1 MGAFGAL
8 DPSSNLGRAII
19 INNNANVDSAN
30 GVVSNNNNKKVYVT
44 RRILEPALSILSTE
58 CQVTLNKK
66 PHPPSREEILKNVA
80 GKAGILCML
89 TDRIDAE
96 VMDKAGSNIKVISSY
111 STGFEHIDVKEATAR
126 GIYVTYTADI
136 LAEAT
141 ADLTFALILACARNI
156 VSADEY
162 TKNKKWKIAWSP
174 DLMLGYNVHG
184 STLGIIGLGRIGSAV
199 ARRAR
204 GFNMKVLYYNRKRNQ
219 QLESE
224 LQVTYAELDELL
236 TQSDFVSIH
245 TTLNNA
251 SHQLIDSTKLRLM
264 KKTAFLINTARG
276 QVVKEVDLVRTLKRN
291 QIAGAG
297 LDVFET
303 EPLPRSSPLLKMKNL
318 VLLPHIGS
326 ATYQTRSKMAEV
338 ATRNLLDVLVEKKEP
353 NPKFLVNPEAK
364 YIRPL

>member
-1 MGAFGAL
+1 V
-8 DPSSNLGRAII
+8 SSRK
-19 INNNANVDSAN
+19 
-30 GVVSNNNNKKVYVT
+30 KKVYVT

-66 PHPPSREEILKNVA
+66 PRPPSREELLKNVV

-89 TDRIDAE
+89 TDYIDAH
-96 VMDKAGSNIKVISSY
+96 VMDQAGSNLKIISSY
-111 STGFEHIDVKEATAR
+111 STGIEHIDVKEATAR
-126 GIYVTYTADI
+126 GIYITYTGDI

-141 ADLTFALILACARNI
+141 ADLTFGLILACARNI
-156 VSADEY
+156 VTAHEY
-162 TKNKKWKIAWSP
+162 VKNKKWKSAWSP
-174 DLMLGYNVHG
+174 NLMLGYNIFG
-184 STLGIIGLGRIGSAV
+184 ATLGIIGLGRIGSAV

-204 GFNMKVLYYNRKRNQ
+204 GFNMKVIYHNRKRNQ

-224 LQVTYAELDELL
+224 LNATYAELDELL

-245 TTLNNA
+245 TTLNTA

-264 KKTAFLINTARG
+264 KRSAFLINTARG
-276 QVVKEVDLVRTLKRN
+276 QVVKEVDLVRTLKQN

-303 EPLPRSSPLLKMKNL
+303 EPLSGSNPLLKMKNV

-338 ATRNLLDVLVEKKEP
+338 AARNLLDVLTEKEP
-353 NPKFLVNPEAK
+353 NSKFLVNPEVK
-364 YIRPL
+364 NIRPL

>member
-1 MGAFGAL
+1 M
-8 DPSSNLGRAII
+8 SN
-19 INNNANVDSAN
+19 SK
-30 GVVSNNNNKKVYVT
+30 KKVYMT

-66 PHPPSREEILKNVA
+66 PHPPSRKELLKNVA
-80 GKAGILCML
+80 GKDGILCML
-89 TDRIDAE
+89 TDRIDTH
-96 VMDKAGSNIKVISSY
+96 VMDNAGSNLKIISSY

-141 ADLTFALILACARNI
+141 ADLAFGLILACARNI
-156 VSADEY
+156 VRADEY
-162 TKNKKWKIAWSP
+162 TRHKKWKSAWSP

-184 STLGIIGLGRIGSAV
+184 GTLGIIGLGRIGSAV

-204 GFNMKVLYYNRKRNQ
+204 GFNMKVIYHNRKRNR

-224 LQVTYAELDELL
+224 LNATYVELEELL
-236 TQSDFVSIH
+236 AQSDFVSIH
-245 TTLNNA
+245 TTLNSA

-276 QVVKEVDLVRTLKRN
+276 QVVKEVDLIRTLKHN

-303 EPLPRSSPLLKMKNL
+303 EPLPESNPLFKMKNV

-338 ATRNLLDVLVEKKEP
+338 AARNLLDVLAEKVP
-353 NPKFLVNPEAK
+353 NPKFLVNPEVK
-364 YIRPL
+364 SVRSL

>member
-1 MGAFGAL
+1 M
-8 DPSSNLGRAII
+8 S
-19 INNNANVDSAN
+19 
-30 GVVSNNNNKKVYVT
+30 KKKNRVYLT

-58 CQVTLNKK
+58 CQVTLNKR
-66 PHPPSREEILKNVA
+66 PRPPGREEILKNVA

-89 TDRIDAE
+89 TDRIDAL
-96 VMDKAGSNIKVISSY
+96 VMDKAGSNLKVISSY

-141 ADLTFALILACARNI
+141 ADLAFGLILACARNI

-204 GFNMKVLYYNRKRNQ
+204 GFNMKVIYHNRKRNQ

-224 LQVTYAELDELL
+224 LRVTYVDLDELL
-236 TQSDFVSIH
+236 ARSDFVSIH
-245 TTLNNA
+245 TTLN
-251 SHQLIDSTKLRLM
+251 SDSYQLIDMTKLRLM

-297 LDVFET
+297 LDVFAT
-303 EPLPRSSPLLKMKNL
+303 EPLPHSNPLLKMKNV

-338 ATRNLLDVLVEKKEP
+338 AARNLLDVLIEKKEP
-353 NPKFLVNPEAK
+353 NPEFLVNPEVK
-364 YIRPL
+364 NVRPL

>member
-1 MGAFGAL
+1 L
-8 DPSSNLGRAII
+8 LL
-19 INNNANVDSAN
+19 NNNGNSDSAN
-30 GVVSNNNNKKVYVT
+30 GAVSNKEMKKKNNIYVT

-58 CQVTLNKK
+58 CQVTLNKR
-66 PHPPSREEILKNVA
+66 PCTPSREEILKNVA

-89 TDRIDAE
+89 TDKIDAH
-96 VMDKAGSNIKVISSY
+96 VMDKAGSSLKVISSY

-141 ADLTFALILACARNI
+141 ADLTFGLILACARNI

-162 TKNKKWKIAWSP
+162 TRNKKWKVAWSP
-174 DLMLGYNVHG
+174 DLMLGYDVHG
-184 STLGIIGLGRIGSAV
+184 STLGIIGLGRIGAAV

-204 GFNMKVLYYNRKRNQ
+204 GFNMKVLYHNHTRNQ

-224 LQVTYAELDELL
+224 LRVTYVELDELL
-236 TQSDFVSIH
+236 AQSDFVSIH
-245 TTLNNA
+245 TTLNSA
-251 SHQLIDSTKLRLM
+251 SHQLIDKTKLRLM

-276 QVVKEVDLVRTLKRN
+276 QVVKEGDLVGFLKRN

-297 LDVFET
+297 LDVFEI
-303 EPLPRSSPLLKMKNL
+303 EPLPRSNPLLKMKNV

-338 ATRNLLDVLVEKKEP
+338 AARNLLDVLIEEKEP
-353 NPKFLVNPEAK
+353 NPKFLVNPEVK
-364 YIRPL
+364 NVRPL

>member
-1 MGAFGAL
+1 M
-8 DPSSNLGRAII
+8 
-19 INNNANVDSAN
+19 
-30 GVVSNNNNKKVYVT
+30 KVYVT
-44 RRILEPALSILSTE
+44 RRILEPALSMLSRE

-66 PHPPSREEILKNVA
+66 PHPPSRAELLKNVA
-80 GKAGILCML
+80 GKSGILCML
-89 TDRIDAE
+89 TDRIDAQ
-96 VMDKAGSNIKVISSY
+96 VMDTAGPNLQVISSY

-141 ADLTFALILACARNI
+141 ADLAFSLILASARNI

-162 TKNKKWKIAWSP
+162 VRNKKWKIAWAP
-174 DLMLGYNVHG
+174 DLMLGYNIHG
-184 STLGIIGLGRIGSAV
+184 ATLGIIGLGRIGSAL

-204 GFNMKVLYYNRKRNQ
+204 GFNMKVLYHNRNRNQ

-224 LQVTYAELDELL
+224 LGVTHTELDKLL
-236 TQSDFVSIH
+236 AQSDFVSIH
-245 TTLNNA
+245 ATLNSA
-251 SHQLIDSTKLRLM
+251 SNQLLDRKRLQLM

-276 QVVKEVDLVRTLKRN
+276 QMVKEADLVRALKSN

-303 EPLPRSSPLLKMKNL
+303 EPLPRSSPLLKMKNV

-338 ATRNLLDVLVEKKEP
+338 AAKNLLDVIAEKELD
-353 NPKFLVNPEAK
+353 PKFLVNPEVK
-364 YIRPL
+364 NVRQL

>member
-1 MGAFGAL
+1 M
-8 DPSSNLGRAII
+8 
-19 INNNANVDSAN
+19 
-30 GVVSNNNNKKVYVT
+30 T

-66 PHPPSREEILKNVA
+66 PQPPSRKELLKNVA
-80 GKAGILCML
+80 GKDGILCML
-89 TDRIDAE
+89 TDRIDAY
-96 VMDKAGSNIKVISSY
+96 VMDIAGSNLKIISSY

-141 ADLTFALILACARNI
+141 ADLAFGLILACARNI
-156 VSADEY
+156 VRADEY
-162 TKNKKWKIAWSP
+162 TRHKKWKGAWSP

-204 GFNMKVLYYNRKRNQ
+204 GFNMKVIYHNRKRNR
-219 QLESE
+219 QLEAKLNATYVE
-224 LQVTYAELDELL
+224 LEELL
-236 TQSDFVSIH
+236 AQSDFVSIH
-245 TTLNNA
+245 TTLNSA

-276 QVVKEVDLVRTLKRN
+276 QVIKEVDLIRTLKHN

-303 EPLPRSSPLLKMKNL
+303 EPLPESNPLFKMKNV

-338 ATRNLLDVLVEKKEP
+338 AARNLLDVLAEKVP
-353 NPKFLVNPEAK
+353 NPKFLVNPEVK
-364 YIRPL
+364 SVRSL

>member
-1 MGAFGAL
+1 M
-8 DPSSNLGRAII
+8 
-19 INNNANVDSAN
+19 
-30 GVVSNNNNKKVYVT
+30 T

-66 PHPPSREEILKNVA
+66 PHPPSRKELLKNVA
-80 GKAGILCML
+80 GKDGILCML
-89 TDRIDAE
+89 TDRIDAH
-96 VMDKAGSNIKVISSY
+96 VMDNAGSNLKIISSY

-141 ADLTFALILACARNI
+141 ADLAFGLILACARNI
-156 VSADEY
+156 VRADEY
-162 TKNKKWKIAWSP
+162 TRHKKWKSAWSP

-184 STLGIIGLGRIGSAV
+184 SILGIIGLGRIGSAV

-204 GFNMKVLYYNRKRNQ
+204 GFNMKVIYHNRERNR

-224 LQVTYAELDELL
+224 LNATYVELEELL
-236 TQSDFVSIH
+236 AQSDFVSIH
-245 TTLNNA
+245 TTLNSA

-276 QVVKEVDLVRTLKRN
+276 QVVKEVDLIRTLKHN

-297 LDVFET
+297 LDVFDT
-303 EPLPRSSPLLKMKNL
+303 EPLPESNPLFKMKNV

-338 ATRNLLDVLVEKKEP
+338 AARNLLDVLAEKVP
-353 NPKFLVNPEAK
+353 TPKFLVNPEVK
-364 YIRPL
+364 SVRSL

>member
-19 INNNANVDSAN
+19 INNNANADSAN
-30 GVVSNNNNKKVYVT
+30 GVVSNKKKVYVT
-44 RRILEPALSILSTE
+44 RRILEPALSILSRE
-58 CQVTLNKK
+58 CQVMLNKK
-66 PHPPSREEILKNVA
+66 PSPPSREERSKNVA

-96 VMDKAGSNIKVISSY
+96 VMDKAGSNLQVISSY

-141 ADLTFALILACARNI
+141 ADLAIGLILACARNI

-162 TKNKKWKIAWSP
+162 TRNKKWKIAWSP
-174 DLMLGYNVHG
+174 DLMLGYNVHN

-224 LQVTYAELDELL
+224 LQVTYTELDELL

-245 TTLNNA
+245 TTLNSA

-276 QVVKEVDLVRTLKRN
+276 QVVKEVDLIRTLKHN

-303 EPLPRSSPLLKMKNL
+303 EPLPESNPLFKMKNV

-338 ATRNLLDVLVEKKEP
+338 AARNLLDVLAEKVP
-353 NPKFLVNPEAK
+353 NPKFLVNPEVK
-364 YIRPL
+364 SVRSL

>member
-1 MGAFGAL
+1 L
-8 DPSSNLGRAII
+8 
-19 INNNANVDSAN
+19 
-30 GVVSNNNNKKVYVT
+30 NNKT
-44 RRILEPALSILSTE
+44 
-58 CQVTLNKK
+58 Q
-66 PHPPSREEILKNVA
+66 PPSRKELLKNVV

-89 TDRIDAE
+89 TDHIDAH
-96 VMDKAGSNIKVISSY
+96 VMDKASSNLKVISSY
-111 STGFEHIDVKEATAR
+111 STGFEHIDVKEATER
-126 GIYVTYTADI
+126 GIYVTYTGDI

-156 VSADEY
+156 ISAHEY
-162 TKNKKWKIAWSP
+162 VKNKKWKSAWSP
-174 DLMLGYNVHG
+174 DLMLGYNIHG
-184 STLGIIGLGRIGSAV
+184 TTLGIIGMGRIGSAV

-204 GFNMKVLYYNRKRNQ
+204 GFDMKVIYHNRKRNQ

-224 LQVTYAELDELL
+224 LNATYAGLDELL

-276 QVVKEVDLVRTLKRN
+276 QVVKEVDLVRTLKHN

-303 EPLPRSSPLLKMKNL
+303 EPLLRSNPLVKMKNV
-318 VLLPHIGS
+318 VLLPHLGS

-338 ATRNLLDVLVEKKEP
+338 AARNLLDVLAEKEP
-353 NPKFLVNPEAK
+353 SSKFLVNPEVK
-364 YIRPL
+364 NVRPL

>member
-1 MGAFGAL
+1 M
-8 DPSSNLGRAII
+8 
-19 INNNANVDSAN
+19 
-30 GVVSNNNNKKVYVT
+30 T

-66 PHPPSREEILKNVA
+66 PHPPSRKELLKNVA
-80 GKAGILCML
+80 GKDGILCML
-89 TDRIDAE
+89 TDRIDAH
-96 VMDKAGSNIKVISSY
+96 VMDNAGSNLRIISSY

-141 ADLTFALILACARNI
+141 ADLAFGLILACARNI
-156 VSADEY
+156 VRADEY
-162 TKNKKWKIAWSP
+162 TRHKKWKSAWSP

-204 GFNMKVLYYNRKRNQ
+204 GFNMKVIYHNRKRNR

-224 LQVTYAELDELL
+224 LNATYVELEELL
-236 TQSDFVSIH
+236 AQSDFVSIH

-276 QVVKEVDLVRTLKRN
+276 QVVKEIDLIRTLKHN

-303 EPLPRSSPLLKMKNL
+303 EPLPESNPLFKMKNV

-326 ATYQTRSKMAEV
+326 ATYQTRSRMAEV
-338 ATRNLLDVLVEKKEP
+338 AARNLLDVLAEKVP
-353 NPKFLVNPEAK
+353 NPKFLVNPEVK
-364 YIRPL
+364 SVRPV

>member
-1 MGAFGAL
+1 M
-8 DPSSNLGRAII
+8 
-19 INNNANVDSAN
+19 
-30 GVVSNNNNKKVYVT
+30 T

-66 PHPPSREEILKNVA
+66 PHPPSRKELLKNVA
-80 GKAGILCML
+80 GKDGILCML
-89 TDRIDAE
+89 TDRIDAH
-96 VMDKAGSNIKVISSY
+96 VMDNAGSNLKIISSY

-141 ADLTFALILACARNI
+141 ADLAFGLILACARNI
-156 VSADEY
+156 VRADEY
-162 TKNKKWKIAWSP
+162 SRHKKWKSAWSP

-184 STLGIIGLGRIGSAV
+184 GTLGIIGLGRIGSAV
-199 ARRAR
+199 ARRAK
-204 GFNMKVLYYNRKRNQ
+204 GFNMKVIYHNRKRNS

-224 LQVTYAELDELL
+224 LNATYVELQELL
-236 TQSDFVSIH
+236 AQSDFVSIH
-245 TTLNNA
+245 TTLNSA

-276 QVVKEVDLVRTLKRN
+276 QVVKEVDLIRTLKHN

-303 EPLPRSSPLLKMKNL
+303 EPLPESNPLFKMKNV

-338 ATRNLLDVLVEKKEP
+338 AARNLLDVLAEKVP
-353 NPKFLVNPEAK
+353 NPKFLVNPEVK
-364 YIRPL
+364 SVRSL

>member
-1 MGAFGAL
+1 M
-8 DPSSNLGRAII
+8 
-19 INNNANVDSAN
+19 
-30 GVVSNNNNKKVYVT
+30 T

-66 PHPPSREEILKNVA
+66 PHPPSRKELLKNVA
-80 GKAGILCML
+80 GKDGILCML
-89 TDRIDAE
+89 TDRIDTH
-96 VMDKAGSNIKVISSY
+96 VMDNAGSNLKIISSY

-141 ADLTFALILACARNI
+141 ADLAFGLILACARNI
-156 VSADEY
+156 VRADEY
-162 TKNKKWKIAWSP
+162 TRHKKWKSAWSP

-184 STLGIIGLGRIGSAV
+184 GTLGIIGLGRIGSAV
-199 ARRAR
+199 ARRAK
-204 GFNMKVLYYNRKRNQ
+204 GFNMKVIYHNRKRNR

-224 LQVTYAELDELL
+224 LNATYVELEELL
-236 TQSDFVSIH
+236 AQSDFVSIH
-245 TTLNNA
+245 TTLNSA

-276 QVVKEVDLVRTLKRN
+276 QVVKEVDLIRTLKHN

-303 EPLPRSSPLLKMKNL
+303 EPLPESNPLFKMKNV

-338 ATRNLLDVLVEKKEP
+338 AARNLLDVLAEKVP
-353 NPKFLVNPEAK
+353 NPKFLVNPEVK
-364 YIRPL
+364 SVRSL

>member
-1 MGAFGAL
+1 M
-8 DPSSNLGRAII
+8 SKKKN
-19 INNNANVDSAN
+19 
-30 GVVSNNNNKKVYVT
+30 KVYLT

-58 CQVTLNKK
+58 CQVTLNKR
-66 PHPPSREEILKNVA
+66 PRPPGREEILKNVA

-89 TDRIDAE
+89 TDRIDAH
-96 VMDKAGSNIKVISSY
+96 VMDKAGSNLKVISSY

-141 ADLTFALILACARNI
+141 ADLAFGLILACARNI
-156 VSADEY
+156 VSADEF

-204 GFNMKVLYYNRKRNQ
+204 GFDMKVLYHNRNRNQ

-224 LQVTYAELDELL
+224 LRVTYVDLDELL
-236 TQSDFVSIH
+236 AQSDFVSIH
-245 TTLNNA
+245 TTMNSD
-251 SHQLIDSTKLRLM
+251 SHQLIDKTKLRLM

-276 QVVKEVDLVRTLKRN
+276 QVVKEVDLVRTLKRS
-291 QIAGAG
+291 QIA
-297 LDVFET
+297 
-303 EPLPRSSPLLKMKNL
+303 
-318 VLLPHIGS
+318 
-326 ATYQTRSKMAEV
+326 
-338 ATRNLLDVLVEKKEP
+338 
-353 NPKFLVNPEAK
+353 
-364 YIRPL
+364 